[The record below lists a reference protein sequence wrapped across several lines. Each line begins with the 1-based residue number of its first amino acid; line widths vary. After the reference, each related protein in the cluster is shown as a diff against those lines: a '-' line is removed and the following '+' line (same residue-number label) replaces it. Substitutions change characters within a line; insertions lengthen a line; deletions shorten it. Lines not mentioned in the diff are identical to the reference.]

1 MHSFALDVEVF
12 GEESLA
18 IAFAKYTKEKRKTHQ
33 SKDNM
38 KNNSRRF

>member
-1 MHSFALDVEVF
+1 MNSFTLDLEVF
-12 GEESLA
+12 GAGSLA

-38 KNNSRRF
+38 KNNSRCF